1 MGAPKASELGW
12 SRMAHKKPHSL
23 LWGVGWR
30 GLAEGREE
38 ASPRAA
44 PGGGLLSVYSLP
56 QKTLWIPADPLA
68 GSNKT
73 SLGLPPFLVRIDFPQ
88 LILDHS
94 PGKKH
99 FSPGMGEG
107 IVLPVLLVS
116 PATCPLQKGEQPGG

>member
-1 MGAPKASELGW
+1 MV
-12 SRMAHKKPHSL
+12 HKKPHSL

-44 PGGGLLSVYSLP
+44 LGGGLLSEHSLP
-56 QKTLWIPADPLA
+56 QKTLLTPADTLA
-68 GSNKT
+68 RSNKT
-73 SLGLPPFLVRIDFPQ
+73 SLGLPPFLVRTNFPQ

-107 IVLPVLLVS
+107 TAPPVPLVS
-116 PATCPLQKGEQPGG
+116 PATCPFQKGEQPGG